1 MAAQNPV
8 KSTERLNKIWGR
20 GKDFLGSELPIM
32 CGAMTWIS
40 NPALV
45 SLMSN
50 LGAFGVLAAGNM
62 PPELF
67 AENVDETNKLT
78 DKPFAGNVITIA
90 PNYQDH
96 LDILCQKKVGH
107 IVFAGSLP
115 RGVEVRKAKE
125 SGAKVLCFAS
135 TASIA
140 KRMISY
146 GADGL
151 ILEGSEAGG
160 HIGHVSTIVLL
171 QEILFK
177 FPEVPIFV
185 AGGIATGQMVAHLT
199 LMGAAGAQMGTR
211 FVLAEECGAHDKFK
225 DVFIRARAREAIS
238 TPQYSAK
245 LPVVSVR
252 ALNNHA
258 MTHFGG
264 AARYRVEH
272 FQRRDQLAGSIDL
285 DLQPAT
291 AHFVDQIGEALGTDA
306 YAREV
311 LRPGGDHLPVECLLF
326 AGLLAF
332 ARCRLLALVIAASQS
347 GCCQAYASGGEN
359 VTTFHEVTPCYLF
372 LLRNGKATLF
382 AGPPC
387 AFRSVSSP

>member
-1 MAAQNPV
+1 MNAPNPV
-8 KSTERLNKIWGR
+8 RSTDRLDRIWRR
-20 GKDFLGSELPIM
+20 GKEFLGTELPVM

-40 NPALV
+40 DPQLV

-67 AENVDETNKLT
+67 AEHVEQTRELT
-78 DKPFAGNVITIA
+78 DRPFAGNVITIA
-90 PNYQDH
+90 PNYQAH
-96 LDILCQKKVGH
+96 LDILCEQKVGH

-115 RGVEVRKAKE
+115 RGSEVAQAKK

-135 TASIA
+135 TSSIA
-140 KRMISY
+140 KRMIDY

-171 QEILFK
+171 QEILFN
-177 FPEVPIFV
+177 FPEIPIFV
-185 AGGIATGQMVAHLT
+185 AGGIATGRMITHVV

-211 FVLAEECGAHDKFK
+211 FVLARECNAHEKFK
-225 DVFIRARAREAIS
+225 EVFIRARAREAIS

-258 MTHFGG
+258 MSHFGELQFDLLNRIKSG
-264 AARYRVEH
+264 ELSRKEAQYKVEEYWVGSLRNAAVDGDVEH
-272 FQRRDQLAGSIDL
+272 GSLMAGQSVGIVKKVQPLREILQELVNEADQGLAEVSQR
-285 DLQPAT
+285 
-291 AHFVDQIGEALGTDA
+291 LGA
-306 YAREV
+306 
-311 LRPGGDHLPVECLLF
+311 
-326 AGLLAF
+326 
-332 ARCRLLALVIAASQS
+332 
-347 GCCQAYASGGEN
+347 
-359 VTTFHEVTPCYLF
+359 
-372 LLRNGKATLF
+372 
-382 AGPPC
+382 
-387 AFRSVSSP
+387 